1 MKEKELKKI
10 AKQIAICQNT
20 IDNSNDSSKI
30 TEAQNEIY
38 RLTTKIK
45 SFQDLMLLDELVL
58 DCLTKT

>member
-20 IDNSNDSSKI
+20 IDNSNDSTKI

-38 RLTTKIK
+38 KLTTKIK

>member
-20 IDNSNDSSKI
+20 IDNSNDSTKI